1 MRRRAFIV
9 GLGTATAWSVMA
21 RAQQR
26 IPVVGYLSS
35 TSPLPFAQS
44 VAAFKAGLNEA
55 GFSEGKNVAIE
66 YLWAEDH
73 YERLPA
79 LASELVHRQV
89 AVIVASGGPVAAL
102 AAKATTTTVPIV
114 FTAVSDPVRTGLV
127 ASLNRPGGNV
137 TGIAAL
143 TIELDAKR
151 LELLREIAP
160 AAHEVAVLVNPNR
173 PDIDAQLDGI
183 QAAAQSV
190 GQRLKIL
197 KAGTD
202 SELDAALKKQDDGTF
217 DALLVGADPFFL
229 SRSGQLLTILARDS
243 TPAIFA
249 QREFVSA
256 GGLISYGS
264 GLQDSYRQAGLYA
277 GRILKGEKPADLP
290 VLRPTK
296 FDLVINL
303 KTAKALRL
311 NVPLTLLAEADQVIE

>member
-1 MRRRAFIV
+1 MNRRAFMA
-9 GLGTATAWSVMA
+9 GLGSAAASPKIA
-21 RAQQR
+21 RAQQT
-26 IPVVGYLSS
+26 PVVGYLSS

-44 VAAFKAGLNEA
+44 VAAFKSGLNEA

-89 AVIVASGGPVAAL
+89 AVIVASGGPVTAL

-114 FTAVSDPVRTGLV
+114 FTAVSDPVRAGLV

-160 AAHEVAVLVNPNR
+160 AAHDLAALVNPNR
-173 PDIDAQLDGI
+173 PDIEAQLDGI
-183 QAAAQSV
+183 QAAAQSM

-202 SELDAALKKQDDGTF
+202 SELDAALKKQGGGTF

-229 SRSGQLLTILARDS
+229 SRSAQLLTILARDS

-303 KTAKALRL
+303 KTAKVLRL
-311 NVPLTLLAEADQVIE
+311 NVPLPLLAEADEIIE

>member
-1 MRRRAFIV
+1 M
-9 GLGTATAWSVMA
+9 
-21 RAQQR
+21 
-26 IPVVGYLSS
+26 
-35 TSPLPFAQS
+35 
-44 VAAFKAGLNEA
+44 
-55 GFSEGKNVAIE
+55 
-66 YLWAEDH
+66 
-73 YERLPA
+73 
-79 LASELVHRQV
+79 
-89 AVIVASGGPVAAL
+89 
-102 AAKATTTTVPIV
+102 
-114 FTAVSDPVRTGLV
+114 RTGLV
-127 ASLNRPGGNV
+127 TSLNRPGGNV

-160 AAHEVAVLVNPNR
+160 AAHELAALVNPNR
-173 PDIDAQLDGI
+173 PDIEAQLDGI

-202 SELDAALKKQDDGTF
+202 SELDAALKKQGDGTF

-229 SRSGQLLTILARDS
+229 SRSAQLLTILARDS

-256 GGLISYGS
+256 GGLITYGS

-311 NVPLTLLAEADQVIE
+311 NVPLTLLAEADEVFE